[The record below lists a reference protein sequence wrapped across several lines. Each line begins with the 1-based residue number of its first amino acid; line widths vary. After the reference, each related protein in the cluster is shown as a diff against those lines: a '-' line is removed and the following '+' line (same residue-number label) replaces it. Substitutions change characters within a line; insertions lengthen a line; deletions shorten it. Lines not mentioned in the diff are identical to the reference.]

1 MSVGIRVRERDKEM
15 ASVKVRKTGI
25 SAEQAADVLRRG
37 LGESYRVE
45 PEGAGVRVR
54 KGVGRAK
61 VNFHEEAGG
70 TVFEVRGQGFTP
82 LMILI
87 SNLGIAKRTA
97 AAIDAAA
104 EFHDD
109 Y

>member
-1 MSVGIRVRERDKEM
+1 M

-25 SAEQAADVLRRG
+25 STEQTADVLRG
-37 LGESYRVE
+37 ALGESYRVE
-45 PEGAGVRVR
+45 LDGAAIRVR
-54 KGVGRAK
+54 KGIGRAT

-70 TVFEVRGQGFTP
+70 TVFEVQGRGFTP

-87 SNLGIAKRTA
+87 SNLGITKRTA
-97 AAIDAAA
+97 AAIDTAA

-109 Y
+109 H

>member
-1 MSVGIRVRERDKEM
+1 MT
-15 ASVKVRKTGI
+15 SVKVRKTGI

-37 LGESYRVE
+37 LGDGYRIES
-45 PEGAGVRVR
+45 EGDAEVRVR
-54 KGVGRAK
+54 KGLGAAR
-61 VNFHEEAGG
+61 VNFREEPGG

-87 SNLGIAKRTA
+87 SNAGVAKRTA
-97 AAIDAAA
+97 AAIDAAS

-109 Y
+109 H

>member
-1 MSVGIRVRERDKEM
+1 MT
-15 ASVKVRKTGI
+15 SVKVRKTGI
-25 SAEQAADVLRRG
+25 SAEQATDVLQRS

-45 PEGAGVRVR
+45 PAGGAEVRIR
-54 KGVGRAK
+54 KGIGRAK

-70 TVFEVRGQGFTP
+70 TVFEVHGQGFTP

-87 SNLGIAKRTA
+87 SNLGITKRTA

-109 Y
+109 H

>member
-1 MSVGIRVRERDKEM
+1 M

-37 LGESYRVE
+37 LGDGYKIE
-45 PEGAGVRVR
+45 PEGGAEVRVR
-54 KGVGRAK
+54 KGIGSAK
-61 VNFHEEAGG
+61 VSIREEAGG

-87 SNLGIAKRTA
+87 SNAGIAKRTA
-97 AAIDAAA
+97 AAIDTAA

-109 Y
+109 H

>member
-1 MSVGIRVRERDKEM
+1 MTGM
-15 ASVKVRKTGI
+15 ASIKVRKTGI

-45 PEGAGVRVR
+45 PEGGAAVRVR
-54 KGVGRAK
+54 KGIGIAK
-61 VNFHEEAGG
+61 VNFREEAGG

-87 SNLGIAKRTA
+87 SNAGVAKRTA
-97 AAIDAAA
+97 AAIGAAA
-104 EFHDD
+104 EFQDD
-109 Y
+109 H

>member
-1 MSVGIRVRERDKEM
+1 MT
-15 ASVKVRKTGI
+15 SVKVRKTGI
-25 SAEQAADVLRRG
+25 SSEQTADVLRRG
-37 LGESYRVE
+37 LGDSYRVE
-45 PEGAGVRVR
+45 PEGGAAVRVR
-54 KGVGRAK
+54 KGIGRAT

-87 SNLGIAKRTA
+87 SNLGITKRAA
-97 AAIDAAA
+97 AAIDTAA

-109 Y
+109 H

>member
-1 MSVGIRVRERDKEM
+1 M

-87 SNLGIAKRTA
+87 SNLGITKRTA

>member
-1 MSVGIRVRERDKEM
+1 M

-45 PEGAGVRVR
+45 LEGGGAVRVR
-54 KGVGRAK
+54 KGIGRAK
-61 VNFHEEAGG
+61 VDFHEEPGG

-87 SNLGIAKRTA
+87 SNLGVTKRTA
-97 AAIDAAA
+97 AAIDTAA

-109 Y
+109 H